1 MLPNINLLYV
11 SATVLVLMDRSYMS
25 RFWTQFEA
33 WLSMQ
38 KASATGLTS
47 APPSERRCRD
57 AIVCLGNAP
66 EKLADAL
73 IEEWGHIDASGAFS
87 KLSSA
92 DVTVTNLSD
101 KECQLPKIMQLDDN
115 VRRLFPQGLHHSTD
129 LTGEASTAAAS
140 SDAPTATATEPAAPA
155 LPAHEGRPAEVPSK
169 ALQELQRVAEEATRR
184 AEAAEQKISQLM
196 RQLGV
201 AERRAAAAEERCEQL
216 KRGLRVQRPRPR
228 GACWRPWSA
237 LFRKK
242 GRDEGTAS
250 PMQATIVP
258 PEDNGMSARI

>member
-1 MLPNINLLYV
+1 
-11 SATVLVLMDRSYMS
+11 
-25 RFWTQFEA
+25 
-33 WLSMQ
+33 MQ

-101 KECQLPKIMQLDDN
+101 KESARRALNLVRDVVSMASPSTLRIASLSRRCQLPKIMQLDDN

-140 SDAPTATATEPAAPA
+140 SDAPTATATEPAAPT